1 MTTDEPTTDP
11 LTQEPLTPT
20 QVVERR
26 AEVLRRHNS
35 GETFTQIS
43 KAMGVSR
50 QAVHQLYWRAVR
62 SVPAKAVHEI
72 RDDINAHLASL
83 LAHTNDIRSRDHV
96 KVNNG
101 VIVKDEDGQPLLD
114 DGPEVDAI
122 REARALLEQIAKLN
136 GANAPAQVTVNGQ
149 ITYQV
154 NGVDLGNLS

>member
-1 MTTDEPTTDP
+1 
-11 LTQEPLTPT
+11 
-20 QVVERR
+20 
-26 AEVLRRHNS
+26 
-35 GETFTQIS
+35 
-43 KAMGVSR
+43 
-50 QAVHQLYWRAVR
+50 
-62 SVPAKAVHEI
+62 
-72 RDDINAHLASL
+72 
-83 LAHTNDIRSRDHV
+83 V